1 MTGTEKSLNTIKAKM
16 REQEVKDFSKSE
28 IDRVFKNV
36 VSPIAC
42 KRGLNMLLEQ
52 GLTINKL
59 YEEVQG

>member
-16 REQEVKDFSKSE
+16 REQRIKDFSESE

-42 KRGLNMLLEQ
+42 KRGVKMLMEQ

-59 YEEVQG
+59 YREV

>member
-42 KRGLNMLLEQ
+42 KRGVKMLMEQ
-52 GLTINKL
+52 GLTIEKL